1 MHFSAFRMIF
11 YACNLVLVS
20 DTQHKNSQDRIFE
33 MQRESYVKRLFS
45 LKTDLETLQIQYD
58 TFKSDNTDGRHN
70 TELKNN
76 RKAQVIF
83 YYY

>member
-1 MHFSAFRMIF
+1 MIF

-20 DTQHKNSQDRIFE
+20 DTQPKSSQDRIFE

-45 LKTDLETLQIQYD
+45 LKNDLETLQIQYD

-70 TELKNN
+70 AELKNN
-76 RKAQVIF
+76 RKAQVLF
-83 YYY
+83 YYC

>member
-1 MHFSAFRMIF
+1 MIF

-20 DTQHKNSQDRIFE
+20 DTQPKSSQDRIFE

-70 TELKNN
+70 VELKNN
-76 RKAQVIF
+76 RKAQVLL